1 MKGARL
7 SKLMS
12 KPKVS
17 NNNNISTTQIV
28 VMNLIFNNT
37 HSTEIVS

>member
-28 VMNLIFNNT
+28 AVNNDVDL
-37 HSTEIVS
+37 HAQH

>member
-17 NNNNISTTQIV
+17 NNNNISTTLIV
-28 VMNLIFNNT
+28 VVNNDIDL
-37 HSTEIVS
+37 HAQY

>member
-17 NNNNISTTQIV
+17 NNNISTTQIV
-28 VMNLIFNNT
+28 VNNDIDL
-37 HSTEIVS
+37 HAQY